1 MQLIDCR
8 EMTKCHQKSCFPPFR
23 KTNSKFCFHFLNQNT
38 GNNLLPLRELG
49 AAGPVQRRSR
59 TRSSPAPRLL
69 LRRRCNRSFLPQRQ
83 RPDDQS
89 EMCIKP
95 EQDLSLLYSQGNPQG
110 CSRLSRRQHPSDH
123 TITMGQNK
131 SQNKSP
137 SPSAPSHTGR
147 MALQARG
154 HRSPAFKFGPN
165 EDARCWVLFW
175 FFVGVFL
182 FCFCCCCCS
191 SLCLPRTVPKPPAA
205 LPGPGRLINIQL
217 RIIFSL

>member
-49 AAGPVQRRSR
+49 AAGPIQRRSR

-69 LRRRCNRSFLPQRQ
+69 LRRCCNRSFLPQRQ

-89 EMCIKP
+89 EMYIKP

-110 CSRLSRRQHPSDH
+110 CSRLSRRQHPSDY

-131 SQNKSP
+131 SQHHPVLQPHHALGGWLCRHGDTGHQLSNLAQTRMLAAGFCFGFFCFVFVVVAHHSACPTLSP
-137 SPSAPSHTGR
+137 SHPQPSQD
-147 MALQARG
+147 QAD
-154 HRSPAFKFGPN
+154 S
-165 EDARCWVLFW
+165 
-175 FFVGVFL
+175 
-182 FCFCCCCCS
+182 
-191 SLCLPRTVPKPPAA
+191 
-205 LPGPGRLINIQL
+205 
-217 RIIFSL
+217 